1 MQQQKDSFVN
11 TDPSIAW
18 MPLDGLIQ
26 LWAAF
31 GNDACDSSQTAAL
44 QATSQA
50 FAALAEERLAFRHYT
65 TICARRQQQF
75 APPLNRGQV
84 WTADDG
90 KLAGPILTEQGS
102 PVEALQQAAAHW
114 LEAARLLEHCA
125 THCCQEDEG
134 LQHDLLVLMVDA
146 RSQRLRVWT
155 IAHHLL
161 WEELAGSRK
170 QYGIITD
177 LNDNENKDV
186 AGTEGKKKP

>member
-1 MQQQKDSFVN
+1 MQQQQDSFVN
-11 TDPSIAW
+11 TDPSLAW

-75 APPLNRGQV
+75 PPPLYR
-84 WTADDG
+84 
-90 KLAGPILTEQGS
+90 EQGS
-102 PVEALQQAAAHW
+102 PIEALQRAATHW
-114 LEAARLLEHCA
+114 LEVARLLEHYA
-125 THCCQEDEG
+125 THWCQEDEG

-155 IAHHLL
+155 IAQHLL
-161 WEELAGSRK
+161 WEEVAGSRK

-186 AGTEGKKKP
+186 AGTEGKKRP

>member
-1 MQQQKDSFVN
+1 MEQQLQDSFVN
-11 TDPSIAW
+11 TDASMPW

-50 FAALAEERLAFRHYT
+50 FAALAVEGLAFRYYT

-75 APPLNRGQV
+75 PPPLYREQV
-84 WTADDG
+84 WTGYDG
-90 KLAGPILTEQGS
+90 KLAGPIISEQGS
-102 PVEALQQAAAHW
+102 PIEALQRPAAHW
-114 LEAARLLEHCA
+114 LEVARLLEHYA
-125 THCCQEDEG
+125 THWCQEEEA

-161 WEELAGSRK
+161 WEEVAGFRK

-177 LNDNENKDV
+177 LNEQEV
-186 AGTEGKKKP
+186 LA